1 MQVTL
6 ELNNPSQSFLDSLTK
21 LVTSAG
27 GSISFFKDLKADKI
41 IKESK
46 ETLEAYKAGKIKA
59 FDNITEL
66 KADLLKWKS
75 SILKASKKILKN

>member
-27 GSISFFKDLKADKI
+27 GSISFIKNRQKVYKLEDTPSIKA
-41 IKESK
+41 
-46 ETLEAYKAGKIKA
+46 LEAKFAKLSKQEQ
-59 FDNITEL
+59 DEL
-66 KADLLKWKS
+66 
-75 SILKASKKILKN
+75 I